1 MYCLIT
7 RRKAKHKPIFS
18 GVYRNAVWEPIFP
31 GSDDFCFSGQEILRT
46 ARCQYRIALQKSVSE
61 NGHRRRR
68 VWPLAM
74 IDYWEIVDDYLDTL
88 RTPWHRQAS
97 VWGLNEG
104 RIVEGLR
111 HHFPHLAQ
119 GEYRRYL
126 SLVMAK
132 FSPIKTQVI
141 EEYRK
146 SEEYP
151 LQRKRINGEARTVET
166 DRPRADAAPRE
177 EPRRSGKGARFDRVM
192 AGLVSFRSIPNKAL
206 AREIVVA
213 GYRRV
218 ALRRH
223 PDRGG
228 DAEAMQ
234 ELTELKNRMM
244 ELLEE

>member
-7 RRKAKHKPIFS
+7 RRKSKHKPIPS

-46 ARCQYRIALQKSVSE
+46 TRHHFRIALQKSVSE
-61 NGHRRRR
+61 NGRHRKR

-74 IDYWEIVDDYLDTL
+74 IDYWDIVDDYLDTL

-97 VWGLNEG
+97 VWGMNEG

-111 HHFPHLAQ
+111 RHFPHLEQ
-119 GEYRRYL
+119 GRYRRYL
-126 SLVMAK
+126 NLVMAK
-132 FSPIKTQVI
+132 FAPIKAGVI
-141 EEYRK
+141 DEYRK

-151 LQRKRINGEARTVET
+151 LQKKRINGEARSVEA
-166 DRPRADAAPRE
+166 DRPQAGASSRE
-177 EPRRSGKGARFDRVM
+177 EPRRSAKGARFDRVM
-192 AGLVSFRSIPNKAL
+192 AGLVSFRSISNKAL

-213 GYRRV
+213 GYRRM

-223 PDRGG
+223 PDKGG